1 MKRTSLGYV
10 LIIRRQ
16 GGAVTAVPFDSYA
29 VDPPGAGSS
38 AEAAFAADYT
48 DAFEAFVRSMRGQGY
63 RVDDRILEA
72 AHVRA
77 EQAAREKA
85 MTRGDRS
92 LPFRTLLADGLA
104 AARKRHGY

>member
-1 MKRTSLGYV
+1 M
-10 LIIRRQ
+10 
-16 GGAVTAVPFDSYA
+16 TAVPFDSYA
-29 VDPPGAGSS
+29 VAPPRAGSP

-48 DAFEAFVRSMRGQGY
+48 EAFEAFEAFVRSMRGQGY